1 MNFKPF
7 AAAALECAALLA
19 LQGGCWGQSRLEFDV
34 ASVRPAKG
42 PGSGLITRTP
52 GGLTARSTPLSRLVE
67 MAFQTRSYDLSRV
80 PGSLRSQRFDI
91 VAKAA
96 GKITGDQ
103 YWEML
108 RALLEDRF
116 KLQCH
121 RETKDAKVYALVL
134 KGTGLGP
141 NISRSENA
149 DCPVNPDTSS
159 YCGTGARPGWIFG
172 QRVSMARI
180 AFELTPFAGRPV
192 QDQTGLNG
200 SFDFQLKWT
209 PDDAAPTDGGTKP
222 LNGPSL
228 DSSGPSFA
236 TAIQEQ
242 LGLKLEPKKG
252 QIELLVIDHAESPSE
267 N

>member
-1 MNFKPF
+1 MNAKAF
-7 AAAALECAALLA
+7 ATAALACAALLV

-34 ASVRPAKG
+34 ASVKPTKG
-42 PGSGLITRTP
+42 PGTSLITRTP

-67 MAFQTRSYDLSRV
+67 MAFQTRLYDLSKV
-80 PGSLRSQRFDI
+80 PASLRSERFDI
-91 VAKAA
+91 VAKAG

-116 KLQCH
+116 RLQCH
-121 RETKDAKVYALVL
+121 RETKEAKIYALVL
-134 KGTGLGP
+134 KGTNLGP

-149 DCPVNPDTSS
+149 DCPVNPDPSS

-180 AFELTPFAGRPV
+180 AFELSPFAGRPV
-192 QDQTGLNG
+192 QDQTGLKG

-209 PDDAAPTDGGTKP
+209 PDDVAPTDGSAKP
-222 LNGPSL
+222 LNGVPA
-228 DSSGPSFA
+228 DSSGPSFG

-252 QIELLVIDHAESPSE
+252 QIEVLVIDHAENPSE